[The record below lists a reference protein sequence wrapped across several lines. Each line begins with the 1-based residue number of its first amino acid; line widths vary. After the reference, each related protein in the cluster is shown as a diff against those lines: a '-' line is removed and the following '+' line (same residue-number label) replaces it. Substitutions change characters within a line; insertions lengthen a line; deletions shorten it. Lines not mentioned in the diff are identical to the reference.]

1 MEPKIENVVADD
13 RLGKKPEEDAFN
25 RGEYKHDYVDNGQI
39 MVTITLSEYR
49 ALIKADADRKVSEA
63 NSKVWDAHKERDELK
78 KQVEDLQKQ
87 LDGLKA
93 MIAGAANVQYQIN
106 QSKTEKEDG
115 QNV

>member
-1 MEPKIENVVADD
+1 MEQKIENVVADD
-13 RLGKKPEEDAFN
+13 RLEKTPEEDAFS
-25 RGEYKHDYVDNGQI
+25 RGEYRHDYVANGQI

-87 LDGLKA
+87 LNGLKF
-93 MIAGAANVQYQIN
+93 MLAGAAHCQDMIAQE
-106 QSKTEKEDG
+106 KTNDRVDSAE
-115 QNV
+115 